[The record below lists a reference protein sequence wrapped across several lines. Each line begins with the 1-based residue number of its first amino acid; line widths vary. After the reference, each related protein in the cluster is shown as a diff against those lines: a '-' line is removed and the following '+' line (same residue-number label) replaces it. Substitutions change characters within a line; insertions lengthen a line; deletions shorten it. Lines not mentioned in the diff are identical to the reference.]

1 MSDFPSGMA
10 SGRRPLLFLWA
21 QLRGPASE
29 GSFSQRKAGE
39 EGTFLSGSLS
49 L

>member
-10 SGRRPLLFLWA
+10 SGERPSLFLWA
-21 QLRGPASE
+21 QLRGRNSQGQFLTGEAE
-29 GSFSQRKAGE
+29 GVL
-39 EGTFLSGSLS
+39 LSGSLS